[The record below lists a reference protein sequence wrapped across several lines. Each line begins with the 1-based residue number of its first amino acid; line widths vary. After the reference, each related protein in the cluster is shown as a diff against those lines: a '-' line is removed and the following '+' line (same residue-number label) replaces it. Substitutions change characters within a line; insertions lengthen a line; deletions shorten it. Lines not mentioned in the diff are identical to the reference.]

1 MLMTKKE
8 VQGVLSKAMYWNE
21 VIKRENQGTILQ
33 KELMDEVKRLGVSIL
48 FILEDYALRA
58 KEKYD
63 SNSE

>member
-1 MLMTKKE
+1 MTKKE